1 MAKDKKKN
9 ADAKKAKKV
18 PSYSVLPSVSTYV
31 FARPTINYPSKYD
44 CPSMHHDMLEV

>member
-18 PSYSVLPSVSTYV
+18 NIDWRNLYSE
-31 FARPTINYPSKYD
+31 PTPPNTP
-44 CPSMHHDMLEV
+44 P

>member
-18 PSYSVLPSVSTYV
+18 PLYLVLLPHLLPLYLIT
-31 FARPTINYPSKYD
+31 PPKKL
-44 CPSMHHDMLEV
+44 PLHDP

>member
-18 PSYSVLPSVSTYV
+18 PSYSVLQRLPVSL
-31 FARPTINYPSKYD
+31 PLHQIYPSKYD
-44 CPSMHHDMLEV
+44 CPSMHHGMLNV